1 MDHFP
6 AEIMVLFRLH
16 HEARDRSRRRQP
28 RSRRG
33 LQLFAERRR
42 GGPARLTSPADHTAK
57 VVTATN
63 PVLGTDHPDP
73 HVLRVVDKAGT
84 VRYYLTS
91 TVGTS
96 DIPIYTSTD
105 LVHWSVKSQA
115 FGGLTAK
122 GDGALEI
129 NGAYFCNIWA
139 PQIVETNGSYLL
151 SFTAQRF
158 DTPPKTCPDYN
169 EDSGVY
175 LASAASPEGP
185 YATADH
191 PWEPLVGGG
200 QISSCSSTIKDEIP
214 HSPDVAFHDCDGGQ
228 CDQIMRLDSD
238 VFHDSKDGSY
248 WLSYAWYTND
258 GPLTDWEQTNFGE
271 HVSVTQL
278 DSDDPWSVVCKESV
292 PQVFIANPH
301 DDATTTR
308 LAASCPRCG
317 EMLAMD
323 RQRGGSQFIRS
334 GFDWGVNEGP
344 NLFRH
349 GDYVYAMISGSVWD
363 SAYYSVFWIAA
374 PTVPELAYSNAKRL
388 VGRFLVPSEDQIV
401 RARHLHAR
409 PRWRDAVLRPPP
421 PRSHEVSRHRRLLT
435 RRLREPHHLRR
446 SRRRAGPGVH
456 QRALPRRGPVGLRDG
471 ARDFEVAAA
480 GARRPSQMTD
490 MKRQRAL
497 HVAGIERV
505 DRVHQAEDVAR
516 RDVLAHGAGLA
527 TALED
532 GVEHHVQILL
542 RADHAVAV
550 GDLLGAERV
559 DEVLLHGELRA
570 ETLHEGDE
578 ARGRDRPSRS
588 PARAR
593 GRDARSGR

>member
-1 MDHFP
+1 MKR
-6 AEIMVLFRLH
+6 VT
-16 HEARDRSRRRQP
+16 
-28 RSRRG
+28 G
-33 LQLFAERRR
+33 LAVASLALV
-42 GGPARLTSPADHTAK
+42 AACSSSPSGDEGASSSDLAADHTAK

-278 DSDDPWSVVCKESV
+278 TATTRGRWCARRACRRCSSP
-292 PQVFIANPH
+292 IR
-301 DDATTTR
+301 TTTR
-308 LAASCPRCG
+308 
-317 EMLAMD
+317 
-323 RQRGGSQFIRS
+323 
-334 GFDWGVNEGP
+334 
-344 NLFRH
+344 
-349 GDYVYAMISGSVWD
+349 
-363 SAYYSVFWIAA
+363 
-374 PTVPELAYSNAKRL
+374 
-388 VGRFLVPSEDQIV
+388 
-401 RARHLHAR
+401 
-409 PRWRDAVLRPPP
+409 
-421 PRSHEVSRHRRLLT
+421 
-435 RRLREPHHLRR
+435 
-446 SRRRAGPGVH
+446 
-456 QRALPRRGPVGLRDG
+456 PRRGSRRAVR
-471 ARDFEVAAA
+471 AAA
-480 GARRPSQMTD
+480 RCWRWTGN
-490 MKRQRAL
+490 
-497 HVAGIERV
+497 
-505 DRVHQAEDVAR
+505 
-516 RDVLAHGAGLA
+516 A
-527 TALED
+527 TA
-532 GVEHHVQILL
+532 
-542 RADHAVAV
+542 RNSSAAAST
-550 GDLLGAERV
+550 GA
-559 DEVLLHGELRA
+559 
-570 ETLHEGDE
+570 
-578 ARGRDRPSRS
+578 
-588 PARAR
+588 
-593 GRDARSGR
+593 